1 MLFFPL
7 GKAIALCTTILSFTN
22 PSLANIAA
30 LFWTPG
36 SLLNPLP
43 IAPAVNNASN
53 PVTAA
58 LPYSPFLISSSTV
71 VTRSLVTKSA
81 IAAPFSTLERVFNI
95 FNFPNGSNNPNA
107 KEPVVSKSLLAFL
120 TNYPFAETQNG
131 TSLGLSVYIVFI
143 LVWHDLLLNI

>member
-1 MLFFPL
+1 LPL
-7 GKAIALCTTILSFTN
+7 RSASAIARGTS
-22 PSLANIAA
+22 
-30 LFWTPG
+30 G

-43 IAPAVNNASN
+43 IAPAVNNASS

-107 KEPVVSKSLLAFL
+107 KEPVLV
-120 TNYPFAETQNG
+120 NHYQ
-131 TSLGLSVYIVFI
+131 LS
-143 LVWHDLLLNI
+143 